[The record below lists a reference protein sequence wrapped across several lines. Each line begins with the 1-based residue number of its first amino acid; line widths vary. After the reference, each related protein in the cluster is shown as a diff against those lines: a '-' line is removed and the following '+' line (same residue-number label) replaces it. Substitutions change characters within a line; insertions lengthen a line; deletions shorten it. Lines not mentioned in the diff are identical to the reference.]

1 MELRLKFLDNKL
13 LEEKL
18 AKSNGKLND
27 REKLEV
33 TKTIYNLSLTE
44 KEYLVTGDELMSF
57 LDNKATGSKT
67 VSDKAEVPEVEEN
80 YPEEEEPEEVFE
92 IEEEPSIRNKGK
104 PIMHETVGEEVD
116 EIDESRIRKPIVKP
130 KTKEYHF

>member
-57 LDNKATGSKT
+57 LDNKATGAKT